1 MGFNTKFN
9 TNKVNVYIASTLVL
23 VLYSIIEAKKLKSE
37 PIWLRKTKKNKRESL
52 SLYFINHTQRHQEPL
67 AVQNLANGFFM
78 LKKLI

>member
-37 PIWLRKTKKNKRESL
+37 PI
-52 SLYFINHTQRHQEPL
+52 
-67 AVQNLANGFFM
+67 
-78 LKKLI
+78 